1 MFSLGRHFQFL
12 AISLS
17 SSIHVER
24 LTAEVT
30 DIQANF
36 IKSTKILY
44 FLWRMQKHYSYLLN
58 STIEDPMN
66 EYTRMQWLIFNWNSY
81 FKWTVGSFEADNSS
95 NSKNIHLNSES
106 FNHII
111 QSFIRGSMKCP
122 RSSHLSRKR
131 NLSRRR
137 Q

>member
-1 MFSLGRHFQFL
+1 MKMFSLSRHFQFL

-58 STIEDPMN
+58 STREDLMN
-66 EYTRMQWLIFNWNSY
+66 EYTCMQWNILIFDLNSY
-81 FKWTVGSFEADNSS
+81 FKGTVGSFEAENPS
-95 NSKNIHLNSES
+95 NPKSIHLNSES
-106 FNHII
+106 FNHIM
-111 QSFIRGSMKCP
+111 SFIRGSMECR
-122 RSSHLSRKR
+122 RSSHLPKAIERC
-131 NLSRRR
+131 
-137 Q
+137 